1 MRSRNVWI
9 NLKFFGLISYLVHI
23 SVKTLFNHPVKFLN
37 SQLALSNFFLS
48 FYMSCY
54 LLRQCHSNSLE
65 VDMMPFLYQFFLSSR
80 CLNNLHFLWVTLST
94 ILQSPFKNLISIGEF
109 KFQIKICKTTIF
121 KLSNLTN
128 LLCGFYKMYG
138 NLACGAKN
146 IS

>member
-37 SQLALSNFFLS
+37 SQLALSNFFIFLHV
-48 FYMSCY
+48 M

-109 KFQIKICKTTIF
+109 KFQIKVPYFREKFPPLNNFPPLILSAATIQF
-121 KLSNLTN
+121 MK
-128 LLCGFYKMYG
+128 
-138 NLACGAKN
+138 
-146 IS
+146 